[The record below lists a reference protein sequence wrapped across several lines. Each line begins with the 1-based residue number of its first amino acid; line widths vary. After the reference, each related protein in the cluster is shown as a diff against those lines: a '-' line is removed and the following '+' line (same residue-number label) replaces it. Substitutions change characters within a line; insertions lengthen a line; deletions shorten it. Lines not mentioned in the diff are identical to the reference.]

1 MPTLLGEASV
11 IRKTL
16 SRDSR
21 RLAER
26 IGRLIIFASR
36 AFDVGSSPMTPRKLS
51 PRPHTTSSIS
61 RTNSVWLDGGP
72 AALAPQLND
81 REDLRKS
88 GLLQVIDFD
97 TAIGVIRNFAEAVPR
112 TDFY

>member
-1 MPTLLGEASV
+1 
-11 IRKTL
+11 
-16 SRDSR
+16 
-21 RLAER
+21 
-26 IGRLIIFASR
+26 
-36 AFDVGSSPMTPRKLS
+36 MTPRKLS

-88 GLLQVIDFD
+88 GLLQVIDSD

-112 TDFY
+112 THFY